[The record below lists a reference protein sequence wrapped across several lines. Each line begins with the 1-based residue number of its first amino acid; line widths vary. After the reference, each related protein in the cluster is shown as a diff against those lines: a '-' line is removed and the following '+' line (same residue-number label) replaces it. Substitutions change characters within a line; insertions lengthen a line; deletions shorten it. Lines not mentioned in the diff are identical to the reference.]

1 MMVKHFLECRN
12 VLQGVGKQSCVKIFL
27 KHGHQEQGVQSQG
40 FLSKS
45 RKIIRAPAAARQ
57 YYKGHPLRRLTEGS
71 SEIEMSLDG
80 CSLPLPSN
88 EVVSWVFSTGD
99 TYTLQSTGR
108 RALLASYLPFWQLWY
123 GSHLKD
129 KKFYKCHYP

>member
-1 MMVKHFLECRN
+1 M
-12 VLQGVGKQSCVKIFL
+12 
-27 KHGHQEQGVQSQG
+27 QSQG

-99 TYTLQSTGR
+99 TDTLWLVDG
-108 RALLASYLPFWQLWY
+108 PFLIPIFPS
-123 GSHLKD
+123 GSFGMDHT
-129 KKFYKCHYP
+129 